1 MQKRQR
7 LALAAAVGIAAAG
20 VAVTPAFAGDTAAT
34 FTLSGNPSGL
44 TVSVPDGSVTPI
56 SLGSGNAGDASLAG
70 QLGNVTVTDT
80 RGALTASWTA
90 TVSSTNF
97 TTGTATAQETV
108 AKANI
113 SYSSGVSTN
122 LLSGQVGAFT
132 PSVGVTL
139 GSAKTAGS
147 WLGVGNNTV
156 KWNPTLTFTLQTAQ
170 VAGTYSGTV
179 THSVA

>member
-1 MQKRQR
+1 MKKTQR
-7 LALAAAVGIAAAG
+7 LALVAAAG
-20 VAVTPAFAGDTAAT
+20 ITAAGLGVSPAFAGDTAAT
-34 FTLSGNPSGL
+34 FTLNGNASGL

-56 SLGSGNAGDASLAG
+56 NLGSGNTGDTSLAG
-70 QLGNVTVTDT
+70 SLGNVTVTDS

-97 TTGTATAQETV
+97 TTGTATTQETV

-113 SYSSGVSTN
+113 SYSSGASTN
-122 LLSGQVGAFT
+122 ILSGQVGAFT

-156 KWNPTLTFTLQTAQ
+156 RWNPTVTFTLQTAQ
-170 VAGTYSGTV
+170 VAGTYSGTI